1 MRAVPTA
8 TAVINVLT
16 SRSLTRPATAATA
29 AVPNAGDVSAVPV
42 GGATDF
48 LPAAADRHRGRAPSP
63 YVLYAGLPQGRTESR
78 APPG

>member
-16 SRSLTRPATAATA
+16 SRSLTRLATAATA

-42 GGATDF
+42 RGATDF
-48 LPAAADRHRGRAPSP
+48 FRPRRTATAPGPSP
-63 YVLYAGLPQGRTESR
+63 YVLCAGLP
-78 APPG
+78 